1 MLSIIVSFV
10 AGLLL
15 ALLGFW
21 ICGGGIPG
29 IIVAIILAVAG
40 YVGVSFLTQPERK
53 LGQVLASAI
62 PNGQKAVEAI
72 DAANANLSTIGG
84 LRSQVRDQLVGK
96 EVDDFAVAT
105 RALVQFV
112 ESNPQ
117 SYDTLRHYVNVY
129 GVQTEKL
136 LRGYVEVE
144 QSGAT
149 DQIAKA
155 RSETIEAL
163 QVLEQTAAGEL
174 SRAVESKTLA
184 LSADSDAIVRL
195 ASLDGYTQNSQNT
208 NMDAA
213 GNSSAGSAGGAGSAN
228 NGFAGN
234 GNAQG
239 GNR

>member
-29 IIVAIILAVAG
+29 IIVAVILAAAG

-195 ASLDGYTQNSQNT
+195 ASLDGYTQNSQND
-208 NMDAA
+208 MDAV
-213 GNSSAGSAGGAGSAN
+213 GNSGAGGAGSAN